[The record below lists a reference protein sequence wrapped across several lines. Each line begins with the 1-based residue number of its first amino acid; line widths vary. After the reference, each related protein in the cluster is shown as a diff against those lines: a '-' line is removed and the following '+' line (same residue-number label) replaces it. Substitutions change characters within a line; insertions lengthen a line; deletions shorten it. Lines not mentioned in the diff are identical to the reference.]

1 MKTYSA
7 TICIAALTA
16 FLSGSCSDDSQ
27 SGSADGNPV
36 EVRHVQRRS
45 AKRGVGYSFQLPQT
59 DMLLLSGGISWFY
72 NWGPSCSDEITA
84 EAKRYSIGFVPMA
97 WNNHYDTVAIAN
109 SSAIFGGEYLLA
121 FNEPN
126 LTNEANMTPAQ
137 AAAFWPALK
146 SFAASHN
153 LKIVSPALNYGT
165 LSGYSDPTVWLDEF
179 LAQDGVSAD
188 DIHAIA
194 LHCYMSSASSL
205 KGFIDK
211 FRKYGKPVWL
221 TEFCAWD
228 ESVTSAEAQIAYMS
242 ESVSYLEESDLVER
256 YAWFIP
262 RHNGYPYMALL
273 EDERLT
279 DAGYVYVGASSAD
292 KGAFA
297 LPSQIWPAAHYQSS
311 NVSESVDLGA
321 EFKSAPHLRKAQ
333 DANAVTDLEVTNFST
348 GKWLQYGVDATT
360 EISSLT
366 LRVNTKVSSDVAIS
380 VDGVEA
386 QSIQLSTSGQ
396 WQDVTLPI
404 DVPRGTHVVR
414 ISVAKGS
421 LSLGWLCFG
430 K

>member
-27 SGSADGNPV
+27 SGSADGNLV

-72 NWGPSCSDEITA
+72 NWGPSCSEDITA

-366 LRVNTKVSSDVAIS
+366 LRVNTKVSSDVTIS
-380 VDGVEA
+380 VDGVES

-396 WQDVTLPI
+396 WQDVTVPI

>member
-1 MKTYSA
+1 MKTYSV
-7 TICIAALTA
+7 TICIAALAATL
-16 FLSGSCSDDSQ
+16 FGSCSDDKQ
-27 SGSADGNPV
+27 SCLADDNTT
-36 EVRHVQRRS
+36 EVRHVPRRS

-72 NWGPSCSDEITA
+72 NWGPSCSDEITTEA
-84 EAKRYSIGFVPMA
+84 ERYSIGFVPMA

-109 SSAIFGGEYLLA
+109 SSDIFDGEYLLA

-126 LTNEANMTPAQ
+126 LTNEANMTPTQ
-137 AAAFWPALK
+137 AAAYWPALK
-146 SFAASHN
+146 SFVASHN

-165 LSGYSDPTVWLDEF
+165 LPGYSDPTVWLDEF
-179 LAQDGVSAD
+179 LSQDGVSAD

-228 ESVTSAEAQIAYMS
+228 ESITSAESQIAYMS
-242 ESVSYLEESDLVER
+242 ETVSYLEENDLVER

-279 DAGYVYVGASSAD
+279 DAGHVYVGASSVD

-297 LPSQIWPAAHYQSS
+297 LPAQVWPASQYQAS
-311 NVSESVDLGA
+311 NVSECMEPDA
-321 EFKSAPHLRKAQ
+321 EFKAAPRLRTSQ
-333 DANAVTDLEVTNFST
+333 DAEAVTDLEVTNFST
-348 GKWLQYGVDATT
+348 GKWLQYGVDATA

-366 LRVNTKVSSDVAIS
+366 LRVNTKVSSDVTIS
-380 VDGVEA
+380 VDGSEVVNT
-386 QSIQLSTSGQ
+386 QLSTSGE
-396 WQDVTLPI
+396 WQEVTIPI
-404 DVPRGTHVVR
+404 DVPRGTHEVR
-414 ISVAKGS
+414 ISVVKGS
-421 LSLGWLCFG
+421 LSLGWICFG
-430 K
+430 N